1 MPKKSKKKVAARK
14 KPKQVKPIPSGFR
27 TVTPYL
33 VVSNASGAIE
43 FYKKA
48 FGAKELT
55 RNLTPDGKILNA
67 RIKVGDSIVML
78 EDEFPVP
85 GSTTKSPTTLGAS
98 TVTLHI
104 YSKNVDKLFAQA
116 VSAGAMIRMPLDN
129 MFWGERYGQLVDP
142 FRPPLVSLA
151 ADQNESEGNGRKAKG
166 RDGNVCSGR
175 ASCRT
180 QGTSERR
187 WLKNNRQHFPR

>member
-85 GSTTKSPTTLGAS
+85 GSTTRSPTTLGAS

-142 FRPPLVSLA
+142 FGHHWSLSQQIKMSPKEMEEKQKAAMAMFAQGEHPAELKEPPSDV
-151 ADQNESEGNGRKAKG
+151 G
-166 RDGNVCSGR
+166 
-175 ASCRT
+175 
-180 QGTSERR
+180 
-187 WLKNNRQHFPR
+187 